1 MLSAVSEL
9 VPSFLRHY
17 KSEEIAL
24 NQIKQFFLLTVI
36 MVIQYFFFFFKKQW
50 LSINHHY
57 YIFKLKLK
65 FYNSRLIHMTSPLIM
80 HGISILTTIFC
91 ECNFHLGDRKI
102 RQLWFSCVECRT
114 FFFFREFQLM
124 MFILDDSS
132 LSSNQDTN
140 KFLVYVVGIEP

>member
-1 MLSAVSEL
+1 MII
-9 VPSFLRHY
+9 Y
-17 KSEEIAL
+17 KSSL
-24 NQIKQFFLLTVI
+24 LHFQIKI
-36 MVIQYFFFFFKKQW
+36 
-50 LSINHHY
+50 
-57 YIFKLKLK
+57 K

-80 HGISILTTIFC
+80 HSISILTTIFC

-114 FFFFREFQLM
+114 FFFREFQLM

-140 KFLVYVVGIEP
+140 QFLVYVVGIKPQISYSTIRNLTNWVNWSLLLYRTLIRI